1 VAGFAGSSPWSETPS
16 AVGAAELRAS
26 VLGLVRKS
34 GFRAYFRPVGG
45 QGYGASGFA

>member
-1 VAGFAGSSPWSETPS
+1 V
-16 AVGAAELRAS
+16 VGAAELRAS

-34 GFRAYFRPVGG
+34 GFRASFRPVGG